1 MSRHRLPSPWVAVPV
16 LLGTVAGGVI
26 GYLVTEVS
34 CSPASCVAAAAGIG
48 LVSAIASFFGIGVVV
63 VLAAR
68 SLAEWREL
76 SDRPGPPDGPDQ
88 GPPTC

>member
-1 MSRHRLPSPWVAVPV
+1 MSRYRLPSPWVAVPV
-16 LLGTVAGGVI
+16 LLGTLAGGII

-34 CSPASCVAAAAGIG
+34 CAPGSCFAAAVGIG
-48 LVSAIASFFGIGVVV
+48 LVSATASFFGIGTVV
-63 VLAAR
+63 VLAIR

-76 SDRPGPPDGPDQ
+76 SDRPGPADGPEQ